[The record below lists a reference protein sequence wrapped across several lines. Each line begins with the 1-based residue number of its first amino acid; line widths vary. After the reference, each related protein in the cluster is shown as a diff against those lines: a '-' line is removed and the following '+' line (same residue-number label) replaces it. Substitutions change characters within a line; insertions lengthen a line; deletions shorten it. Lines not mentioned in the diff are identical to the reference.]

1 MTSFGFLS
9 TYPPTQCGLATFS
22 AALLRQLTGQES
34 GDRAGVVRVVETVQP
49 AVYPDVVAQLVN
61 GSAGGPATAAAV
73 LNRCDVA
80 VVHHEYGIYGGRD
93 GEDVLRV
100 LDETKVPMIV
110 VLHTVLAAPTAHQRQ
125 LLERIADA
133 AAAVVVMSRTA
144 ADRLREGYLVDTA
157 KVSVIPHGVHSSRRL
172 SPVASHDPFAPPA
185 PAAAARRPI
194 VLTWGLLGPGK
205 GIERAIEA
213 FAGLGSMDPAPRYVI
228 AGQTHPKVL
237 AREGETYRGSL
248 RARAEELGISAD
260 VEFHPGYRNP
270 DVLMDLVRSADVVLL
285 PYDST
290 EQATSGVLVEAV
302 AAGRPIIATRFPHA
316 VEMLD
321 GGTGLL
327 VAHDDIP
334 AMTEALR
341 AVLTQ
346 PALAASMTEAC
357 GRIAPDLAWS
367 SVADAYRALAE
378 SLLDAPVTAPATA
391 TATTTATATAPA
403 TATA

>member
-22 AALLRQLTGQES
+22 AALLRHLTGQDS
-34 GDRAGVVRVVETVQP
+34 GNRAGVVRVVDAAEP
-49 AVYPDVVAQLVN
+49 AVHPDVVAQLVN
-61 GSAGGPATAAAV
+61 GSPNGPAVAAGV

-80 VVHHEYGIYGGRD
+80 IVQHEYGIYGGRD

-100 LDETKVPMIV
+100 LAETKVPVIA

-125 LLERIADA
+125 VLERIADA
-133 AAAVVVMSRTA
+133 ATAVVVMSQIA

-157 KVSVIPHGVHSSRRL
+157 KISVIPHGALSSRRL
-172 SPVASHDPFAPPA
+172 SPPASRNPFAPPA

-205 GIERAIEA
+205 GVEHAIEA
-213 FAGLGSMDPAPRYVI
+213 FAGLGGLTPAPRYVI

-237 AREGETYRGSL
+237 AREGEAYRDSL

-260 VEFHPGYRNP
+260 VEFDPEYRNSEA
-270 DVLMDLVRSADVVLL
+270 LMDLVRSADVVLL

-290 EQATSGVLVEAV
+290 EQATSGVLTEAV

-316 VEMLD
+316 VELLAD
-321 GGTGLL
+321 GTGLL
-327 VAHDDIP
+327 VAHQDVP

-346 PALAASMTEAC
+346 PALAESMTQAC
-357 GRIAPDLAWS
+357 GRIAPDVAWS
-367 SVADAYRALAE
+367 SVAASYRALAE
-378 SLLDAPVTAPATA
+378 SLLDAPVTAAV
-391 TATTTATATAPA
+391 
-403 TATA
+403 

>member
-1 MTSFGFLS
+1 MTNFGFLS

-22 AALLRQLTGQES
+22 AALMRHLTGQDS
-34 GDRAGVVRVVETVQP
+34 GDRAGVVRVVEAAQP
-49 AVYPDVVAQLVN
+49 AVYPGVTAQLVS
-61 GSAGGPATAAAV
+61 GSPGGPATAAAV

-80 VVHHEYGIYGGRD
+80 VVQHEYGIYGGRD

-100 LDETKVPMIV
+100 LAETRVPVIV

-157 KVSVIPHGVHSSRRL
+157 KISVIPHGAHSSRRM
-172 SPVASHDPFAPPA
+172 SPLASRNPFAPPA
-185 PAAAARRPI
+185 QVAAPRRPI

-213 FAGLGSMDPAPRYVI
+213 FAGLGALDPAPRYVI

-237 AREGETYRGSL
+237 AREGEAYRDSL
-248 RARAEELGISAD
+248 RARAEDLGISAD
-260 VEFHPGYRNP
+260 VEFDPEYRNP
-270 DVLMDLVRSADVVLL
+270 DVLTDLVHSADVVLL

-290 EQATSGVLVEAV
+290 EQATSGVLIEAV

-316 VEMLD
+316 VELLAD
-321 GGTGLL
+321 GTGLL
-327 VAHDDIP
+327 VAHQDVP
-334 AMTEALR
+334 AVTEALR

-346 PALAASMTEAC
+346 PALAESMTQAC
-357 GRIAPDLAWS
+357 GRIAPHLAWT
-367 SVADAYRALAE
+367 SVADSYRVLAE
-378 SLLDAPVTAPATA
+378 SLLDATVTAAA
-391 TATTTATATAPA
+391 
-403 TATA
+403 